1 MSVRALDEVERLCY
15 SDACSSFC
23 QNKYGMISPQAH
35 LLLCALMVIVVM
47 KFFRQGLYGL
57 LASARTKRGWLS
69 ASTPLTTE

>member
-1 MSVRALDEVERLCY
+1 MVGPVVGAIVLVFLPEQVRE
-15 SDACSSFC
+15 
-23 QNKYGMISPQAH
+23 ISPQAH

-57 LASARTKRGWLS
+57 LASALTKRGWLS